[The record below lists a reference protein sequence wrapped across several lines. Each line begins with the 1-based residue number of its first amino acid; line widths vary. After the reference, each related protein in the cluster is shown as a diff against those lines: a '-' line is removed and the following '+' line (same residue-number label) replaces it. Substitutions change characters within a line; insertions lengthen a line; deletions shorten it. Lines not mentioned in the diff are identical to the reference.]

1 MTTSVSTVKPVNFL
15 VNFWDILT
23 APSLALERVSTVQ
36 TRSWW
41 FPALL
46 SVVTPLLHVA
56 LTLDLQIARVQKGI
70 ALSMS
75 NMTPEQADAAR
86 PMLERMLQPNTL
98 LLTTATQ
105 VVAGLL
111 VTWAISM
118 LILYLGIS
126 LLSSSPRPNG
136 LWTALTW
143 AWTPFALRPLV
154 QLAWNL
160 YSNSLI
166 KYPGLSSFV
175 ATGKLADDQRNPVFI
190 ATTQMDIFAVWHL
203 ILIYLL
209 LRVVGKLGTGSSLL
223 LTVFYAAIQ
232 IGVHLLP
239 VLAAK
244 LTGAG

>member
-1 MTTSVSTVKPVNFL
+1 MTTSVSTMKPVNLL

-46 SVVTPLLHVA
+46 SVITPVLHVA
-56 LTLDLQIARVQKGI
+56 LTMDLQIARVQKGI

-86 PMLERMLQPNTL
+86 PMLERMVQPNAL
-98 LLTTATQ
+98 LLTTVMQ

-111 VTWAISM
+111 VAWAISM
-118 LILYLGIS
+118 AILYFGIS
-126 LLSSSPRPNG
+126 LLGSSPRPNG

-143 AWTPFALRPLV
+143 AWTPFAIRPLA

-166 KYPGLSSFV
+166 KYPGVSSFV
-175 ATGKLADDQRNPVFI
+175 ATGKIADDQRNPVFI
-190 ATTQMDIFAVWHL
+190 AAAQMDIFAIWHL
-203 ILIYLL
+203 ILVYLL
-209 LRVVGKLGTGSSLL
+209 LRVVGKLGNGSSLL
-223 LTVFYAAIQ
+223 MTFVYAAIQ
-232 IGVHLLP
+232 IGFHLLP
-239 VLAAK
+239 VLIVK